1 LFVLGADFTIL
12 QYLCPFW
19 EVLFSMTNGANF
31 MWKWCLKRSSW
42 LSGFGLIVVF
52 TLLTACQTTRKP
64 SVSVEEQVQDSY
76 ERYVL
81 LLDAG
86 VTSMMELKLV
96 DGQVEGEISRPTDAD
111 LEAFYLL
118 YTENPLCTDSSDE
131 KAVVACLVEILKE
144 KGCVRLATCADC
156 IYSCD

>member
-1 LFVLGADFTIL
+1 MGKRYF
-12 QYLCPFW
+12 
-19 EVLFSMTNGANF
+19 
-31 MWKWCLKRSSW
+31 KRSGWVSGLVLVVVMVL
-42 LSGFGLIVVF
+42 LS
-52 TLLTACQTTRKP
+52 ACQTSRKP

-81 LLDAG
+81 LLNAG

-111 LEAFYLL
+111 LETFFLL
-118 YTENPLCTDSSDE
+118 YTEHPLCEDSEDE
-131 KAVVACLVEILKE
+131 AAVVACLVEILKE

-156 IYSCD
+156 IYFCD